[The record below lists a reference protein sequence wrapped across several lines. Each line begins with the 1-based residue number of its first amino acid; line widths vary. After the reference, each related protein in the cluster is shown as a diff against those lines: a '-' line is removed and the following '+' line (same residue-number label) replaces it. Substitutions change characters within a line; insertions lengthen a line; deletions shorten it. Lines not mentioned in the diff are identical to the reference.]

1 MDTDLIVLR
10 VAAALYLSATIAA
23 LAAVAGRHE
32 LSGRLLR
39 WLLGLG
45 LATHVCAL
53 LMRAAAV
60 GTIPAASLGESLSI
74 LAVLLVGLF
83 LLAQLRASLVA
94 LGAVVAPLA
103 FGLAFAAMA
112 LKGAVEPLPPIL
124 HGVWFPLHVGIS
136 LLGDAVF
143 ALAFS
148 ASVLYLI
155 QERRLKAHRGR
166 GMLRHLPSLETLD
179 RVSHTC
185 LVWGLVL
192 LTFGVMSG
200 IVWAHVV
207 WSDRPWMGD
216 PKILFTLLVWVLYVV
231 LLQGRMTAGWR
242 GRWAAQLTIAGF
254 MVIVMSLVGV
264 NVFGLGIHGGEY

>member
-1 MDTDLIVLR
+1 MDVMALR
-10 VAAALYLSATIAA
+10 LAAAFYLAATVAA
-23 LAAVAGRHE
+23 LAGLGERHE
-32 LSGRLLR
+32 VSGRMLR

-45 LATHVCAL
+45 V
-53 LMRAAAV
+53 AAH
-60 GTIPAASLGESLSI
+60 AASLVLQWLAAGHVPVVGLGEALSL
-74 LAVLLVGLF
+74 LAVLLVAVF
-83 LLAQLRASLVA
+83 LATQIRAPLVA

-103 FGLAFAAMA
+103 FGLAFAATA
-112 LKGAVEPLPPIL
+112 LKGGIEPLPPSL
-124 HGVWFPLHVGIS
+124 RSVWFPLHVGIS

-148 ASVLYLI
+148 ASVLYLV
-155 QERRLKAHRGR
+155 QERRLKVHRGR
-166 GMLRHLPSLETLD
+166 GALRRLPSLETLD

-192 LTFGVMSG
+192 LTLGVVSG

-207 WSDRPWMGD
+207 WADHSWVHD
-216 PKILFTLLVWVLYVV
+216 PKILFTLLVWMLYVV

-254 MVIVMSLVGV
+254 AVLVLSLVGV
-264 NVFGLGIHGGEY
+264 NLLGLGMHGKAY

>member
-1 MDTDLIVLR
+1 MDVVVLR
-10 VAAALYLSATIAA
+10 VAAVLYLAATVAA
-23 LAAVAGRHE
+23 LAGVAGRHA

-45 LATHVCAL
+45 LVAQI
-53 LMRAAAV
+53 AAIV
-60 GTIPAASLGESLSI
+60 LRSVSGGNVPMTGLSDSLSI
-74 LAVLLVGLF
+74 LAVLMVGLF
-83 LLAQLRASLVA
+83 LLAEIRAPLLA
-94 LGAVVAPLA
+94 LGAVVGPLA
-103 FGLAFAAMA
+103 FALAFGAMA
-112 LKGAVEPLPPIL
+112 LKGDVQPLPPALRTI
-124 HGVWFPLHVGIS
+124 WFPLHVGVA

-148 ASVLYLI
+148 ASVLYLV

-166 GMLRHLPSLETLD
+166 GVLRRLPSLETLD

-192 LTFGVMSG
+192 LTLGFMSG
-200 IVWAHVV
+200 IVWAHVA
-207 WSDRPWMGD
+207 WSDRPWIRD
-216 PKILFTLLVWVLYVV
+216 PKIVFTLLVWLLYVV

-254 MVIVMSLVGV
+254 MVIVISLVGV
-264 NVFGLGIHGGEY
+264 NVFGIGIHGKAY

>member
-1 MDTDLIVLR
+1 MALVLLR
-10 VAAALYLSATIAA
+10 LAAACYLGATIAA
-23 LAAVAGRHE
+23 LAGVAGGHAA
-32 LSGRLLR
+32 SSRLLR
-39 WLLGLG
+39 WLLGVG
-45 LATHVCAL
+45 VGCHVGSLAL
-53 LMRAAAV
+53 QSFAAGTVPIV
-60 GTIPAASLGESLSI
+60 GLGEALSG
-74 LAVLLVGLF
+74 LAVLLVAVF
-83 LLAQLRASLVA
+83 LLVQIREPLMA

-103 FGLAFAAMA
+103 FGLAFAAVA
-112 LKGAVEPLPPIL
+112 LKGGVEPLPPAL
-124 HGVWFPLHVGIS
+124 RTVWFPLHVGIS

-166 GMLRHLPSLETLD
+166 GVLRHLPSLETLD

-192 LTFGVMSG
+192 LTLGVTTG
-200 IVWAHVV
+200 IVWAHVA
-207 WSDRPWMGD
+207 WANSPWMRD
-216 PKILFTLLVWVLYVV
+216 PKIAATLLVWILYVV

-254 MVIVMSLVGV
+254 AVIVISLVGV
-264 NVFGLGIHGGEY
+264 NLLGLGMHGKAY